1 MAINIA
7 SVTSLFVL
15 KLGSSLQSLL
25 KSGVKAHA
33 HALLHR
39 LRIKISY
46 VKEKYYYVAVLHN
59 IILALAV
66 HKALFLGGIP

>member
-7 SVTSLFVL
+7 SVTSLFEI
-15 KLGSSLQSLL
+15 KLESSLENLL
-25 KSGVKAHA
+25 NSGVKAHA

-66 HKALFLGGIP
+66 HKALFLGGVP